1 MGLWYTPAMKREGD
15 FEMAKPHRRQ
25 NLLTGDWVLVSP
37 QRALRPWQG
46 QQEKPSLEERPL
58 YDPSCYLCP
67 GNERAAGTQNPNYPS
82 TYIFDNDFPA
92 LLDDAHETNAP
103 ATSLFRTQPVNGTCR
118 VICFSPRHDLTLPD
132 LLPDEMDAVLKGWGA
147 EVETLGKKYRW
158 VQVFEN
164 KGAVMG
170 CSNPHPH
177 GQIWALS
184 ALPNEARKEV
194 LRQTEYYIEH
204 QRKLL
209 LDVAREELRQQER
222 VVLKNEEWLVVV
234 PHWALWPFETLLI
247 PLRATRHLDALDDA
261 QRDALSDILR
271 RLLRRYDNV
280 FGVSFPYSMGWHG
293 APFASAPAAA
303 GEFELQDEH
312 VDAFQLHA
320 HFYPPLLRS
329 ATVKKFM
336 VGFEML
342 GEGQRDVTP
351 EQAAETLRNASETP
365 LRPRL

>member
-1 MGLWYTPAMKREGD
+1 
-15 FEMAKPHRRQ
+15 MAKPHRRQ

-46 QQEKPSLEERPL
+46 QQEKPNVEERPA
-58 YDPSCYLCP
+58 YDPTCYLCP
-67 GNERAAGTQNPNYPS
+67 GNQRAAGTSNPAYDS

-92 LLDDAHETNAP
+92 LLDDENADESP
-103 ATSLFRTQPVNGTCR
+103 TASLFRSQPVQGTCR

-132 LLPDEMDAVLKGWGA
+132 LLPAEMDAVLQGWA
-147 EVETLGKKYRW
+147 KEVRELGEKYRW

-194 LRQTEYYIEH
+194 ERQASYFTSH
-204 QRKLL
+204 QSNLL
-209 LDVAREELRQQER
+209 LDVAKEEMRQQER
-222 VVLKNEEWLVVV
+222 VVVQNEEWLVVV
-234 PHWALWPFETLLI
+234 PHWALWPFETLLL
-247 PLRATRHLDALDDA
+247 PLRAARHLDALDA
-261 QRDALSDILR
+261 SQRAGLADILQ

-293 APFASAPAAA
+293 APFAAAPASPGDMALP
-303 GEFELQDEH
+303 ENLD
-312 VDAFQLHA
+312 DAFQLHA

-351 EQAAETLRNASETP
+351 EQAAATLRNAAETP
-365 LRPRL
+365 LRPRA

>member
-1 MGLWYTPAMKREGD
+1 
-15 FEMAKPHRRQ
+15 MAKPHRRQ

-46 QQEKPSLEERPL
+46 QQEKPTLDARPA
-58 YDPSCYLCP
+58 YDPTCYLCP
-67 GNERAAGTQNPNYPS
+67 GNARAAGTRNPDYPS

-92 LLDDAHETNAP
+92 LLDDPDEPTSS

-132 LLPDEMDAVLKGWGA
+132 LLPDEMDAVLLGWGD
-147 EVETLGKKYRW
+147 EVRTLGEKYRW

-164 KGAVMG
+164 KGAAMG

-177 GQIWALS
+177 GQVWALS

-194 LRQTEYYIEH
+194 TCQSAYYAAH
-204 QRKLL
+204 QSKLL
-209 LDVAREELRQQER
+209 LDVAAEELRQKER
-222 VVLKNEEWLVVV
+222 LVVHNDEWLVVV

-247 PLRATRHLDALDDA
+247 PLRPTRHLDSLEDSQRGALA
-261 QRDALSDILR
+261 DILR

-293 APFASAPAAA
+293 APFAAAPAALGDVDLPENHA
-303 GEFELQDEH
+303 
-312 VDAFQLHA
+312 DAFQLHA

-351 EQAAETLRNASETP
+351 EQAAETLRSASEAP
-365 LRPRL
+365 LRHRS

>member
-1 MGLWYTPAMKREGD
+1 
-15 FEMAKPHRRQ
+15 MAKPHRRQ

-37 QRALRPWQG
+37 QRAQRPWQG
-46 QQEKPSLEERPL
+46 QQEKPSLDERPA
-58 YDPSCYLCP
+58 YDPTCYLCP
-67 GNERAAGTQNPNYPS
+67 GNQRAAGTKNPAYES

-92 LLDDAHETNAP
+92 LLDDPSQDTNA
-103 ATSLFRTQPVNGTCR
+103 TSSLFRSQPVQGTCR

-132 LLPDEMDAVLKGWGA
+132 LLPDEMEAVLQGWA
-147 EVETLGKKYRW
+147 QEVGKLGEKYRW

-194 LRQTEYYIEH
+194 ERQSAYFASH
-204 QRKLL
+204 QSKLL
-209 LDVAREELRQQER
+209 LDVAKEEMRQKER
-222 VVLKNEEWLVVV
+222 VVVHNDEWLVVV
-234 PHWALWPFETLLI
+234 PHWALWPFETLVL
-247 PLRATRHLDALDDA
+247 PLRSARHLDALDDA
-261 QRDALSDILR
+261 QRAGLADILR

-293 APFASAPAAA
+293 APFSAAPASP
-303 GEFELQDEH
+303 GEPDLPENME
-312 VDAFQLHA
+312 DAFQLHA

-351 EQAAETLRNASETP
+351 EQAAATLRNASETP
-365 LRPRL
+365 LRPRS